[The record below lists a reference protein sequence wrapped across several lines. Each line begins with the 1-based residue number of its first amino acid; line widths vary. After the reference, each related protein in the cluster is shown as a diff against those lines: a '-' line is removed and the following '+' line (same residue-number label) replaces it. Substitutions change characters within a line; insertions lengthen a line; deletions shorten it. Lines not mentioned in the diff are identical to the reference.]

1 MIVNFLEK
9 KFLKYAN
16 THLLKLRNAN
26 GEFLDLSILK
36 EKENLTNQLSSLSHE
51 DFTYYLNNHFEKY
64 SWLDLFSQKNLVNS
78 QLNAYRN
85 FLDKELDEEEIFFLT
100 KYLVELA
107 YYYKNTDINFL
118 KNSYTYDLD
127 KETNNSFDYYRS
139 KNIYKI
145 LEIADKKTAGYLKNK
160 VQEIYDQSI
169 RDEEFINRDDIP
181 LSELYKEASRS
192 FVKDGIIDK
201 FWENVKIY
209 NYSSYSL
216 EEINELGKILDEMK
230 IFDEYINIS
239 TINSHFENMLKD
251 KAVSKKIKNKIIL
264 LSENHDI
271 LNIKKIYR

>member
-1 MIVNFLEK
+1 LIVNFLEK